1 MRCKYC
7 KDKFEK
13 LHFLQKWCL
22 KPECIKKAKDDHWKK
37 VTKPKLKKELLSVQ
51 DYIKIAQKVFNDYI
65 RERDKGNNCISCGKP
80 PKKENAGH
88 WMNANNHWA
97 VRFDENNVHLQ
108 CEHCNT
114 YLSGNLLNYTPNL
127 IKKIGQKNYDELVEK
142 AKTTRKYTIDELKQ
156 IIETYKEK
164 KKQLVLK
171 TK

>member
-7 KDKFEK
+7 KNKFEK

-37 VTKPKLKKELLSVQ
+37 VTKPKLKKELLSIQ

-127 IKKIGQKNYDELVEK
+127 IKKIGQKNYDKLVEK

-164 KKQLVLK
+164 KKQLV
-171 TK
+171 TKK

>member
-51 DYIKIAQKVFNDYI
+51 DYIKIAQKIFNDYI
-65 RERDKGNNCISCGKP
+65 RERDKGNTCISCGKT
-80 PKKENAGH
+80 PKKANAGH

-127 IKKIGQKNYDELVEK
+127 INKIGQQNYDELVEK
-142 AKTTRKYTIDELKQ
+142 AKITRKYTIDELKQ

-164 KKQLVLK
+164 RKQLL
-171 TK
+171 TKK